1 MDIDTEREIHQLTL
15 DAIVSGRLLAEDW
28 LEGSLAPTGTAKALI
43 LETLRSLRERESLPH
58 VDRDLIEAMGEQIRN
73 ALNEIRDGKGDAALS
88 REVDLVWEQNQQVIE
103 YANLACRWRRFKE
116 AMIALDDRLAATRM
130 AGLLLASVV

>member
-1 MDIDTEREIHQLTL
+1 MDIETEREIHKLTL

-43 LETLRSLRERESLPH
+43 LETLHSLRERASLPN
-58 VDRDLIEAMGEQIRN
+58 VDRDLIELMGEQIRN
-73 ALNEIRDGKGDAALS
+73 ALNDIREGKGDEAIS

-103 YANLACRWRRFKE
+103 YVNLAYRWRKFKE
-116 AMIALDDRLAATRM
+116 AMITLDDKLAATRM
-130 AGLLLASVV
+130 AGLLLASVL

>member
-28 LEGSLAPTGTAKALI
+28 LEGTLAPTGTAKSVI
-43 LETLRSLRERESLPH
+43 LETLRSLRERESLPN
-58 VDRDLIEAMGEQIRN
+58 VDRDLIELMGEQIRD
-73 ALNEIRDGKGDAALS
+73 ALNEIRDGKGDAAMS

-103 YANLACRWRRFKE
+103 YVNLAYRWRKYKE
-116 AMIALDDRLAATRM
+116 ATITLDDKLAATRM
-130 AGLLLASVV
+130 ADLLLASVL